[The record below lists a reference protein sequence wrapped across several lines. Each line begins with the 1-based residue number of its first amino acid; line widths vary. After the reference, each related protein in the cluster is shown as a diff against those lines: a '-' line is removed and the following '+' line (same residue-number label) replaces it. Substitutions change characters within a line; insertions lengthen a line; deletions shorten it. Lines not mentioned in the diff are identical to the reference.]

1 METSDITASDAPYSV
16 GTVRRDSAAGRLT
29 LLSALRADAARNV
42 SLPPAAAEIGQDA
55 PSSAVP
61 ADPLDEIVGSGAE
74 DLKRMDGRAETY
86 FFSDLYMTRAYASY
100 LYRLAEKD
108 LVGLVVETVREDSRL
123 YPRPTPLDFFRG
135 PPFTLAQDQ
144 LDDILTR
151 IREREDC
158 RDIRECRASNG
169 ARYLYSTLH
178 LTVAH
183 AEALT
188 EWNEVGQAENP

>member
-1 METSDITASDAPYSV
+1 
-16 GTVRRDSAAGRLT
+16 
-29 LLSALRADAARNV
+29 
-42 SLPPAAAEIGQDA
+42 
-55 PSSAVP
+55 
-61 ADPLDEIVGSGAE
+61 
-74 DLKRMDGRAETY
+74 MDGREEIY
-86 FFSDLYMTRAYASY
+86 FFSDLHMTRAYAAY

-123 YPRPTPLDFFRG
+123 YPRPTPLDFFLD
-135 PPFTLAQDQ
+135 PPFTFTRDQ
-144 LDDILTR
+144 LDDVLAR
-151 IREREDC
+151 IRERGDC
-158 RDIRECRASNG
+158 RDIRESRASNG